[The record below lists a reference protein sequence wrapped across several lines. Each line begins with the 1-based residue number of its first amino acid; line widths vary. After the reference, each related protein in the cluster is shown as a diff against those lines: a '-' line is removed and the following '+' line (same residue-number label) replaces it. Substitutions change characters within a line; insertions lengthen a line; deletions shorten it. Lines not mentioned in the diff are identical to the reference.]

1 MLVFAADNGVLMRFS
16 RQNLAS
22 FVRTHEKALANAIQ
36 LRRQPSRN
44 AQSPTHVSSTGSSG
58 SGGALSSTSST
69 LAAALSFGALKLSSQ
84 STKPAKLTLTPHHL
98 FYLLSRFEDLSISVG
113 PMSVRLENIHADVSQ
128 SYVSFLSKPQRSRG
142 DRDSIHSVSSVRSV
156 MSGMSVLWSSIG
168 IGSKDSTSKSEKA
181 KAALETDLKYLYS
194 AFTKIPCL
202 RLAPDHRARLIR
214 GYEEF
219 PFDTAVPL
227 HSFKNLSA
235 LEIIDI
241 DYRSFYGWD
250 RLADQLRTL
259 TIKRANLEDPA
270 DLLTGIVLDDID
282 KRRRRSS
289 KAHQHSPSLGYNGG
303 GGGGGGSV
311 AGNGVGPQMMGSLS
325 VPGSPVAE
333 TPTFGSST
341 SPQAASMLRVGSEG
355 STGRRHSRTDSN
367 SPPRPVSSKHH
378 SNNHHRYHRQSRIRR
393 TGSGSSNSSENSG
406 HGRSSSSPNLLSNM
420 LPPSKW
426 RFLRHLGL
434 PDNSL
439 TSITTTSLAPVANTL
454 QSLDLSSNLFTEVP
468 DSLASLIALRALNLS
483 HCMIESLHSLSRSP
497 LPAITALNLRGNR
510 LRSLAGIER
519 LLSLERLDLRD
530 NQLTDPMEIARLTS
544 LPEIRE
550 IWVSGNP
557 FVKSF
562 SGNRVVIFNL
572 FRRTPGYSEDIV
584 IDGSGPGFTERKQV
598 VERAAEPKSAP
609 VVRAP
614 AADHS
619 AVVTKTVNA
628 PAAVAPGSLSGLS
641 TGGDGGQDPAIPYEA
656 GSNRRRKGTRRRVVD
671 LSLPKPSPAKKSPR
685 DDGRND
691 SGTALAPPVLST
703 VQHFQVS
710 DDPHFAIAPSFRQ
723 WKSDGGP
730 SHQGMSSSD
739 NPPNPERIGDAEPS
753 TTTLAQQ
760 PRSHGGIEWNNV
772 DWNNADGEL
781 YRRRQIEV
789 FRQQVGHQ
797 WFNALGD
804 RVWENGPR
812 SVSLPRTGAGL
823 NESTIIPTDSLPRS
837 CNNQVVISG
846 GRT

>member
-1 MLVFAADNGVLMRFS
+1 M
-16 RQNLAS
+16 
-22 FVRTHEKALANAIQ
+22 
-36 LRRQPSRN
+36 
-44 AQSPTHVSSTGSSG
+44 SSSSSG
-58 SGGALSSTSST
+58 GSSTSSA
-69 LAAALSFGALKLSSQ
+69 LAAALSFGALKLSPQ
-84 STKPAKLTLTPHHL
+84 SIKPAKLTLTPHHL

-113 PMSVRLENIHADVSQ
+113 PMSVRLENIHSDVSQ

-156 MSGMSVLWSSIG
+156 MSGMSALWSSIG
-168 IGSKDSTSKSEKA
+168 IGPRDSSTKSEKA
-181 KAALETDLKYLYS
+181 KAAIEADLKYLYS

-241 DYRSFYGWD
+241 DYRSFFGWD

-259 TIKRANLEDPA
+259 TIKRANLDDPA

-289 KAHQHSPSLGYNGG
+289 KAHQHSPTLGYSSGG
-303 GGGGGGSV
+303 GGGTRSGLS
-311 AGNGVGPQMMGSLS
+311 GSLS
-325 VPGSPVAE
+325 VPASPVAE
-333 TPTFGSST
+333 TPAAFGGSSA
-341 SPQAASMLRVGSEG
+341 SPQGASMLRAGSEG
-355 STGRRHSRTDSN
+355 STGHHRTES
-367 SPPRPVSSKHH
+367 SPPSRPASSKL
-378 SNNHHRYHRQSRIRR
+378 STHRYHHRQSRIRR

-406 HGRSSSSPNLLSNM
+406 HGRSSSSPNLLSNI

-439 TSITTTSLAPVANTL
+439 TSITAASLSPVANTL
-454 QSLDLSSNLFTEVP
+454 QSLDLSSNLLTDVP
-468 DSLASLIALRALNLS
+468 DSLASLVALRALNLS
-483 HCMIESLHSLSRSP
+483 QCMIESLHSLSRNP

-530 NQLTDPMEIARLTS
+530 NLLTDPVEIARLTS

-572 FRRTPGYSEDIV
+572 FRRTPGYSEDIIV
-584 IDGSGPGFTERKQV
+584 DGTGPGYTERKQL
-598 VERAAEPKSAP
+598 VERAAEPEGAP

-619 AVVTKTVNA
+619 AVVSKPSSA
-628 PAAVAPGSLSGLS
+628 AAAVVAPETFPAGKA
-641 TGGDGGQDPAIPYEA
+641 TGQTPLKEAQVRQVPAVPCEV
-656 GSNRRRKGTRRRVVD
+656 GSNRRRKGSRRRIVD
-671 LSLPKPSPAKKSPR
+671 FSVDKSSKERPLK
-685 DDGRND
+685 DGRND
-691 SGTALAPPVLST
+691 SGTALAPVLST
-703 VQHFQVS
+703 IQRVQIP
-710 DDPHFAIAPSFRQ
+710 DDPYFATTSSRQ
-723 WKSDGGP
+723 WKSDGGSQGAP
-730 SHQGMSSSD
+730 HSH
-739 NPPNPERIGDAEPS
+739 PPNPPERIGD
-753 TTTLAQQ
+753 
-760 PRSHGGIEWNNV
+760 
-772 DWNNADGEL
+772 GESYY
-781 YRRRQIEV
+781 YRQLEV
-789 FRQQVGHQ
+789 LHQEVGHR
-797 WFNALGD
+797 WLNLNNFGD
-804 RVWENGPR
+804 HAWENNGPR
-812 SVSLPRTGAGL
+812 GGVNMPRTGAGL
-823 NESTIIPTDSLPRS
+823 NESTMITTDSIPRS
-837 CNNQVVISG
+837 CNNQIAING
-846 GRT
+846 GHT

>member
-1 MLVFAADNGVLMRFS
+1 M
-16 RQNLAS
+16 
-22 FVRTHEKALANAIQ
+22 
-36 LRRQPSRN
+36 
-44 AQSPTHVSSTGSSG
+44 
-58 SGGALSSTSST
+58 
-69 LAAALSFGALKLSSQ
+69 SFGALKLSSSQ
-84 STKPAKLTLTPHHL
+84 SIKPAKLTLTPHHL

-128 SYVSFLSKPQRSRG
+128 SYVSFLSKPQHSSSRGG

-156 MSGMSVLWSSIG
+156 MSGMSGLWSSIG
-168 IGSKDSTSKSEKA
+168 IGIGSRDSTSKSEKA

-289 KAHQHSPSLGYNGG
+289 KAHQYSPSLGYNGAG
-303 GGGGGGSV
+303 HRAGS
-311 AGNGVGPQMMGSLS
+311 QS
-325 VPGSPVAE
+325 VPGSPVVEA
-333 TPTFGSST
+333 PPFGSST

-355 STGRRHSRTDSN
+355 SSGASRRHSRTYSN
-367 SPPRPVSSKHH
+367 SSPPRPASSKHH
-378 SNNHHRYHRQSRIRR
+378 HRYHQQQQHRQSRIIRR

-406 HGRSSSSPNLLSNM
+406 QHRRSSSSPNLLSNI

-439 TSITTTSLAPVANTL
+439 TSITATSLAPVANTL
-454 QSLDLSSNLFTEVP
+454 HSLDLSSNLFTEVP
-468 DSLASLIALRALNLS
+468 DSLASLVALRALNLS

-530 NQLTDPMEIARLTS
+530 NQLLDPMEIARLTC

-572 FRRTPGYSEDIV
+572 FRRTPGYSEDII
-584 IDGSGPGFTERKQV
+584 IDGSGPGFTERKQL
-598 VERAAEPKSAP
+598 VERAAEPEGAP
-609 VVRAP
+609 VVRASA

-619 AVVTKTVNA
+619 TVVSKT
-628 PAAVAPGSLSGLS
+628 AVAPEGFPEPSM
-641 TGGDGGQDPAIPYEA
+641 GGEDPAAPYET
-656 GSNRRRKGTRRRVVD
+656 GSNRRRKGNRRRVVD
-671 LSLPKPSPAKKSPR
+671 HSVPKSSAAKKNPR
-685 DDGRND
+685 DDGT
-691 SGTALAPPVLST
+691 GQVQVPVP
-703 VQHFQVS
+703 
-710 DDPHFAIAPSFRQ
+710 DEPHFTVAP
-723 WKSDGGP
+723 WKSDGA
-730 SHQGMSSSD
+730 SA
-739 NPPNPERIGDAEPS
+739 NPGKISGAEPS
-753 TTTLAQQ
+753 TTTSTTTTLAQQQ
-760 PRSHGGIEWNNV
+760 PRSQRQTGIEWSHV
-772 DWNNADGEL
+772 DWSNNTNNTDTEA

-789 FRQQVGHQ
+789 FRQQVGQQ

-804 RVWENGPR
+804 RGPR
-812 SVSLPRTGAGL
+812 SVGLPRAGAGL
-823 NESTIIPTDSLPRS
+823 NESTIIPTGSLPRS
-837 CNNQVVISG
+837 CNSQVAIGG